1 MTKTSRSAAT
11 ADSTANDEL
20 KSLLAD
26 AEKALA
32 AAGDNASEEITSL
45 RDRLRDAVSSG
56 GTITKRAVEL
66 AKEKAHVA
74 DEFVHEKPYVAL
86 GIAAGLGLIAGVLVS
101 GACNCRRS

>member
-1 MTKTSRSAAT
+1 MTKTSRSAT
-11 ADSTANDEL
+11 AGDTSANDEL

-26 AEKALA
+26 AEKALS
-32 AAGDNASEEITSL
+32 AAGDNASEEITNL

-56 GTITKRAVEL
+56 STITKRAVEL
-66 AKEKAHVA
+66 AKEKAQVA

-86 GIAAGLGLIAGVLVS
+86 GIAAGVGLIAGVLVS